1 MKQPIGGTFD
11 EWVAWWEFHLSR
23 KVPGSSWRP
32 FPGSQILFDPEKGF
46 LEYGIDAANDG
57 IMIHAMCGDGRF
69 WEEKAN
75 EIAKTLGYSKAFFF
89 VRRDPRTYMRKYG
102 AKIHG
107 FILEREVR

>member
-1 MKQPIGGTFD
+1 
-11 EWVAWWEFHLSR
+11 
-23 KVPGSSWRP
+23 
-32 FPGSQILFDPEKGF
+32 
-46 LEYGIDAANDG
+46 
-57 IMIHAMCGDGRF
+57 MIHAMCGDGRF